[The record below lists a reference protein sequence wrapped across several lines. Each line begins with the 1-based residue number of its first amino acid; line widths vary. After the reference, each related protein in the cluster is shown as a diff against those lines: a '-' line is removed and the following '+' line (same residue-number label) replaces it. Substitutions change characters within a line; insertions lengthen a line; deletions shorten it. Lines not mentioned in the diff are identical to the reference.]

1 MAIVLYYYVKYN
13 TMKAMAKASGIA
25 YLLIFI
31 SGFYANFAI
40 LENLVDLDNNEQ
52 TTLNIINDSIQFRQ
66 GLIAF
71 FIMLI
76 SDVFLI
82 WSLFKITE
90 PTQKIVPY
98 IASLFRGL
106 HASFFI
112 IALTK
117 LFEVYKIT
125 SRSINS
131 EELQNSVIY
140 LLSNFDKLWTIGLLF
155 FGAHLVMLGFLAFKS
170 NYIPK
175 FIGVLLVLAA
185 LGYFIDGFSKLFL
198 DSYHEYQSYFQAIVV
213 FTGVIGELSFTIW
226 LLVKGFLQK
235 NFNV

>member
-1 MAIVLYYYVKYN
+1 
-13 TMKAMAKASGIA
+13 MKAMAKASGIA

-40 LENLVDLDNNEQ
+40 LENLVDLDNSEQ
-52 TTLNIINDSIQFRQ
+52 TTLNIINDSIQFRH

-106 HASFFI
+106 HASFFLV
-112 IALTK
+112 ALVQLNKIYT
-117 LFEVYKIT
+117 IT
-125 SRSINS
+125 SGKTNS
-131 EELQNSVIY
+131 SELQTRVID
-140 LLSNFDKLWTIGLLF
+140 LFKKFDEFWTIGLLF
-155 FGAHLVMLGFLAFKS
+155 FGIHLLSLGFLAFKS
-170 NYIPK
+170 NYINR
-175 FIGVLLVLAA
+175 FISFLLIIAA
-185 LGYFIDGFSKLFL
+185 IGYFIDGLSKLFL
-198 DSYHEYQSYFQAIVV
+198 PSYHEYQSYFQAIVV

-226 LLVKGFLQK
+226 LLVKGFSQK
-235 NFNV
+235 TFNVWYL